1 MKFKRKYIDTDSLMS
16 TILVFVT
23 LVLLPLFLSFNF
35 FMPLKNAFYD
45 FAMTDINYAKLRSPE
60 KELADT
66 NIVLID
72 IGRMSNSKLADL
84 LNILNQN
91 KPRVIG
97 IDKELRD
104 DEDSA
109 SNKSLAL
116 ALSNVNRLVL
126 SNRLFYD
133 KKTKNFDSISR
144 SSEMFTKYGI
154 SGFTNQITIDDR
166 SHETVRT
173 FKIYTKVN
181 VGAGSQPAPKGTGF
195 APKGTG
201 FAPKGTGFAPKGTD
215 TIPKESGTISKE
227 SGSVQRDSIVHPFPV
242 EVVHL
247 YDPEKVQY
255 LYSRNNEEEII
266 NFRGY
271 FNKYFFIAGEQV
283 LNYEFNSN
291 LFSGKIL
298 LLSYF
303 DPFNMSPLFAY
314 KYYSPLDSNYTG
326 KSFPDMYGIEIH
338 ANVISMIINENY
350 FNIIPSWLAIVLAF
364 ILCYLMIISYK
375 YIDDKYPTWYELL
388 SLVIFVIISLLLL
401 GANYYSYHLL
411 MLDLNL
417 NYALFAIILASPIYE
432 AYTKS
437 IKPLLQRMFKNKS

>member
-1 MKFKRKYIDTDSLMS
+1 MKLKRKYIDTDPMMS

-35 FMPLKNAFYD
+35 FLPLKNAFYD

-72 IGRMSNSKLADL
+72 IGGMSNSELSDL

-91 KPRVIG
+91 EPRVIG

-104 DEDSA
+104 DDDTA
-109 SNKSLAL
+109 ANNSLAK

-126 SNRLFYD
+126 SNRLIYNED
-133 KKTKNFDSISR
+133 TKLFDSISE
-144 SSEMFTKYGI
+144 SSGIFTKYGI

-173 FKIYTKVN
+173 FKIYTKVYA
-181 VGAGSQPAPKGTGF
+181 GADSQLARKETGSQLVLK
-195 APKGTG
+195 
-201 FAPKGTGFAPKGTD
+201 
-215 TIPKESGTISKE
+215 
-227 SGSVQRDSIVHPFPV
+227 DSIVHPFPV
-242 EVVHL
+242 EVVL
-247 YDPEKVQY
+247 MFDPEKVQN
-255 LYSRNNEEEII
+255 LYSRNNAEEII

-283 LNYEFNSN
+283 LNYEFNPN
-291 LFSGKIL
+291 LFNGKIL

-303 DPFNMSPLFAY
+303 DPFNTSPLFGY

-364 ILCYLMIISYK
+364 ILCYLMIVAYK
-375 YIDDKYPTWYELL
+375 YIDGKYQTWYELL
-388 SLVIFVIISLLLL
+388 SLVIFVMVSLILL

-437 IKPLLQRMFKNKS
+437 IKPLLLRIFKNKS